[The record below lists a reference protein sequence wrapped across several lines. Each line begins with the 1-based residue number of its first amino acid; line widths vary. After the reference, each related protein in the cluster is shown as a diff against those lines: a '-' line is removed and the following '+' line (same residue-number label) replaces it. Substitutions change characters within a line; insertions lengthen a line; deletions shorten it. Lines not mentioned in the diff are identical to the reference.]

1 MRIAVHDA
9 AYAVAAEFQ
18 VDRIAVLACDVA
30 DGAGNVTQ
38 TVAGL
43 RGGDAGFQRL
53 FGALDQTQVVG
64 MLRADAEADGGIRDP
79 SVDVDRQIEADQ
91 IAVLQVVVARN
102 AVQHGVVHGR
112 ADVVRERAGA
122 EIGSVVD
129 VAGRG
134 ALAVHDALVDE
145 FVDFQQI
152 GADFGE
158 FLQVAQDAADEAACG
173 LHRFNLFGSF
183 QFDHAFNPT
192 SRAIQRRTAFLLPDS
207 TRTIGR
213 NAPSCHQRWIG

>member
-1 MRIAVHDA
+1 MADAVS
-9 AYAVAAEFQ
+9 AELQ
-18 VDRIAVLACDVA
+18 VDRVAVFACHVA
-30 DGAGNVTQ
+30 DGAGDVAQ
-38 TVAGL
+38 TIARLSGF
-43 RGGDAGFQRL
+43 DAGRQSL
-53 FGALDQTQVVG
+53 FGALDQAQVVG

-91 IAVLQVVVARN
+91 IAVLQVVVVRN

-112 ADVVRERAGA
+112 ADVVRERTGA
-122 EIGSVVD
+122 EIRRIVD

-152 GADFGE
+152 GADLGE

-173 LHRFNLFGSF
+173 LHRFNLFRGF

-192 SRAIQRRTAFLLPDS
+192 SRAIHRRTMFSFLYSALRS
-207 TRTIGR
+207 TRIFDSNTR
-213 NAPSCHQRWIG
+213 CCHQRWIV